1 MLLPVR
7 EYQEVGVHDVID
19 NTFDGYRRH
28 LLEFTPVTAT
38 AEGDH
43 RRDADLDDWPPGA
56 ADERLRDL
64 GRLRAA
70 LNAIEDFLDEED
82 EGDRLM
88 LANALD
94 AQRFTFDGLRSHERD
109 PTFWLDLATGG
120 VYELIRRDDLDP
132 GPRRLAAASRAA
144 QVPRLL
150 DQARATLDGITA
162 PHREVAL
169 LRAPSAAALFR
180 DQLGNFAPEAAE
192 AGEAAAVACEGF
204 AAWLDE
210 HRDDPAPDWRLGEK
224 RWSEA
229 FRLMIGGRMP
239 AAKIWERAWAEL
251 DTLQAM
257 AEETAFVVLEGHR
270 GGRAGPELVRAA
282 LEMAAAD
289 HPTRE
294 GLVPEAAASLGEIV
308 AFIRET
314 GLFPLPEPDML
325 RVEKLPGFR
334 RGIVDAC
341 LIPAPSLE
349 PTAAHTFYLSPIPAD
364 WDDTRTTSFLRE
376 YNRSALRLL
385 GIHEAYPGHYV
396 QYAHARAHPR
406 LLRRALINHAFL
418 EGWAVYVEHEI
429 VSAGFGD
436 AVLGL
441 TSAKLALRVVTNALL
456 DQGLH
461 VHGWDDDTALELM
474 IGRTY
479 QEPAEASGKL
489 LRGKVTA
496 GQLSTYFVGGQ
507 EMANLRDEVER
518 LCGPGFSPAEFHEEV
533 LAHGTPP
540 FAVLRRALL
549 E

>member
-1 MLLPVR
+1 M
-7 EYQEVGVHDVID
+7 HDVID
-19 NTFDGYRRH
+19 GVFDGYRRH
-28 LLEFTPVTAT
+28 LLEFAPVAAT

-64 GRLRAA
+64 GRLRAE
-70 LNAIEDFLDEED
+70 LNTIEDFLDEEAD
-82 EGDRLM
+82 GDRLM

-94 AQRFTFDGLRSHERD
+94 AQRFAFDGLRSHERD
-109 PTFWLDLATGG
+109 PTFWLDLATSG

-132 GPRRLAAASRAA
+132 GPRRPAAAARAA
-144 QVPRLL
+144 QIPRLL
-150 DQARATLDGITA
+150 GQARATLDGITA

-169 LRAPSAAALFR
+169 LRAPAAAALFR
-180 DQLGNFAPEAAE
+180 DLLGGFAPEAAE
-192 AGEAAAVACEGF
+192 AGEAAAAACEEF

-224 RWSEA
+224 RWSQA
-229 FRLMIGGRMP
+229 FRLMLGGRMS
-239 AAKIWERAWAEL
+239 AARVWERAWAEL
-251 DTLQAM
+251 KTLQAM

-270 GGRAGPELVRAA
+270 GGRAGADLVRAG
-282 LEMAAAD
+282 LEVAAAD
-289 HPTRE
+289 RPTRE
-294 GLVPEAAASLGEIV
+294 GLLPEAAAILGEIV

-314 GLFPLPEPDML
+314 GLFPLPEPDTL
-325 RVEKLPGFR
+325 RVEELPGFR
-334 RGIVDAC
+334 RGVFDAC
-341 LIPAPSLE
+341 LLPAPPLE
-349 PTAAHTFYLSPIPAD
+349 PTAAHTYYLSPVSTD
-364 WDDTRTTSFLRE
+364 WDDERATSFLRE

-406 LLRRALINHAFL
+406 LLRRMMVNHAFL

-436 AVLGL
+436 AALGL
-441 TSAKLALRVVTNALL
+441 TSTKRGLRVVTNALL

-461 VHGWDDDTALELM
+461 VHGWDDDTALKLM
-474 IGRTY
+474 VGQTY
-479 QEPAEASGKL
+479 QEPAAAAAKL
-489 LRGKVTA
+489 RRGKMTA

-507 EMANLRDEVER
+507 EMADLRHEMER

-540 FAVLRRALL
+540 FAVLRRTLL